1 MNETWKEV
9 KDYPFYEVSNLGN
22 VRSLRYGKIKIMKHT
37 KRKDGYKAIT
47 LRNKCNVGTFLIHR
61 LVYFTF
67 NETEINGYYHHID
80 HINNDR
86 SDNRLENLQI
96 LSARENSLKIN
107 LSNKTSKYKGV
118 CWDSHKKRWK
128 ACIRINSKQKTL
140 GVFKTEEEAYDAY
153 LKKRQ
158 ELLEL

>member
-1 MNETWKEV
+1 MQEIWMDI
-9 KDYPFYEVSNLGN
+9 KDYPYYQVSNLGN
-22 VRSLRYGKIKIMKHT
+22 VRSLRYNKIKLLKQQT
-37 KRKDGYKAIT
+37 RKDDYKIIIIYN
-47 LRNKCNVGTFLIHR
+47 NKGKYTTSVHK
-61 LVYFTF
+61 LVYQTF
-67 NETEINGYYHHID
+67 NNIKLSGYYHHID

-86 SDNRLENLQI
+86 GDNRLENLQI

-140 GVFKTEEEAYDAY
+140 GVFKTEEEAHNAY